1 MKLVVEKYPES
12 EVSEMAGMILRGVQQ
27 GRQLHGGKFDI
38 SDIWSRRNTSML
50 QNDSLQNDTLRF
62 ERNVSYVFLLAYQP
76 DSVNQNQ
83 LLYELA
89 KYNFTNYLVRNFEI
103 EVEHGDGVSRM
114 LIRGFMSY
122 DEVRQYVRMLY
133 ADPQMQERL
142 QNCRHL
148 IISDDNLQKV
158 GTSFSYNDY
167 DEFYERELAPLEIS
181 DKELLGDPEE
191 LYEEPEEDYEE
202 PAPTNSGQPG
212 EFDDLFG
219 PETPGSYGD
228 IDFDE
233 DFYR

>member
-1 MKLVVEKYPES
+1 
-12 EVSEMAGMILRGVQQ
+12 
-27 GRQLHGGKFDI
+27 
-38 SDIWSRRNTSML
+38 
-50 QNDSLQNDTLRF
+50 
-62 ERNVSYVFLLAYQP
+62 
-76 DSVNQNQ
+76 
-83 LLYELA
+83 
-89 KYNFTNYLVRNFEI
+89 
-103 EVEHGDGVSRM
+103 
-114 LIRGFMSY
+114 
-122 DEVRQYVRMLY
+122 MLY